1 MLGIAIY
8 HARMP
13 QNVDHVHHYPPELL
27 NQLTDAIS
35 NLVKSKDDVITF
47 FKGAGVPEKFLAP
60 WRMRIAA
67 DRKSV
72 FKTAI
77 TKDVLCKLN
86 DLGDDGIAPRREVVK
101 RVVQWDDFSTAYD
114 DKRLIAH
121 GLVASVQKLVN
132 VKDSFTRMADER
144 ERERQAKQAVYSAEA
159 KKKQELRETREA
171 VKKRL
176 YGLFTEADPKK
187 RGKAL
192 EGVLNDLF
200 ATYGIAVRDAFTV
213 RGNEG
218 EGVIAQVDGLI
229 EYKGHLYFVEMKWL
243 KDPVGRGE
251 MATHLVNIYG
261 RGDVRGLFI
270 SASEYSQ
277 AAIEDSRAALAQKV
291 CVLADLQEI
300 VALLERDGDLKNL
313 LQAKIVAAQV
323 DKNPYLKVLA

>member
-1 MLGIAIY
+1 
-8 HARMP
+8 MP
-13 QNVDHVHHYPPELL
+13 QNVDRVHHYPPELL
-27 NQLTDAIS
+27 NQLTNAIS

-47 FKGAGVPEKFLAP
+47 FRGAGVPAKFLIP
-60 WRMRIAA
+60 WSTRIAA

-77 TKDVLCKLN
+77 VKDVLCKLN

-114 DKRLIAH
+114 DKRLIAQ
-121 GLVASVQKLVN
+121 GLVASLQKLVN

-144 ERERQAKQAVYSAEA
+144 ERERQEKQAIYAAEA
-159 KKKQELRETREA
+159 KKKQELRETRGA

-176 YGLFTEADPKK
+176 YGLFAEADPKK

-200 ATYGIAVRDAFTV
+200 ASYSIAVRDAFTV

-229 EYKGHLYFVEMKWL
+229 EYNGHLYFVEMKWL

-270 SASEYSQ
+270 SASEYTP
-277 AAIEDSRAALAQKV
+277 AAIEDSRAALVQKV
-291 CVLADLQEI
+291 CVLADLHEL
-300 VALLERDGDLKNL
+300 VALLERDGDLKDL
-313 LQAKIVAAQV
+313 LQAKIVAAQA
-323 DKNPYLKVLA
+323 DKNPYLKVLD

>member
-1 MLGIAIY
+1 MA
-8 HARMP
+8 

-27 NQLTDAIS
+27 NLLTDAIS
-35 NLVKSKDDVITF
+35 NLVKSKDDVVTF
-47 FKGAGVPEKFLAP
+47 FKGAGVPAKFLIP
-60 WRMRIAA
+60 WSAKIAA

-77 TKDVLCKLN
+77 AKDVLCKLN
-86 DLGDDGIAPRREVVK
+86 DLGDDGIAPRREIVR

-114 DKRLIAH
+114 DKRLVAQ

-132 VKDSFTRMADER
+132 IKDSFTRMAEER
-144 ERERQAKQAVYSAEA
+144 ERERQAKQAVHAAEA
-159 KKKQELRETREA
+159 KKKQERREKREA

-176 YGLFTEADPKK
+176 YGLFTDTDPKK

-200 ATYGIAVRDAFTV
+200 ATYDIAVRDAFTV
-213 RGNEG
+213 RGNDG

-270 SASEYSQ
+270 SASEYSP
-277 AAIEDSRAALAQKV
+277 AAIEDSKAALAHKV
-291 CVLADLQEI
+291 CVLVDLQEI
-300 VALLERDGDLKNL
+300 VVLLERDGDLKDL
-313 LQAKIVAAQV
+313 LQSKIVAAQA
-323 DKNPYLKVLA
+323 DKNPYLKVLT